1 MELII
6 AFLTTLMAIVSP
18 VGAAVDQLAEDALRD
33 QVAAAE
39 ELHVRIDNVPTYQ
52 ILNGRVEH
60 LRIAGRGIFPRQ
72 FPDLRVEAIDLETDV
87 VDVDFGALRQGTLK
101 LDEPVQAALK
111 LELTAEDV
119 NRFLQSAMVQ
129 SWLDDLKFTL
139 PGPGGAR
146 EQNRYGLGNP
156 TLNLLPTN
164 RLQLVVDLQDRIEQE
179 DIPITIELGLQ
190 FSNGHQL
197 KLIDPVIT
205 IDRESAPPELLTS
218 LVAGAEEQLTLR
230 VLEES
235 GIIARILTFDIRE
248 NELELAIFARVE
260 PTSPFLASG
269 VTARGGKRVLIEAAM
284 LENGVPASALFPA
297 GNQKTHGLHGRGQV
311 E

>member
-6 AFLTTLMAIVSP
+6 AFLTTIMAIVSP

-87 VDVDFGALRQGTLK
+87 VDVDFGALRQGNLK
-101 LDEPVQAALK
+101 LDEPVQAALN

-139 PGPGGAR
+139 PGPGGTR
-146 EQNRYGLGNP
+146 EQNRYGLSNP
-156 TLNLLPTN
+156 TLNLLATN

-179 DIPITIELGLQ
+179 DIPIIIELGLQ
-190 FSNGHQL
+190 FLNGHQL

-205 IDRESAPPELLTS
+205 IDGETAPPELLTS

-230 VLEES
+230 ALEEA
-235 GIIARILTFDIRE
+235 GITARILTFDIRE

-269 VTARGGKRVLIEAAM
+269 VNPRGGMER
-284 LENGVPASALFPA
+284 
-297 GNQKTHGLHGRGQV
+297 
-311 E
+311 